1 MNKTK
6 NLKNSGLYQHFQV
19 KYEQIPQP
27 HKFTAIAM
35 HILDRY
41 ELFKEEKKRLKQ
53 NYLFSLR
60 QINGKMEEHLEWIK
74 KNYSINDSDTQPT
87 QAIQAIQP
95 EQPTRTSR
103 PGLRRVLSGPRLW
116 IP

>member
-6 NLKNSGLYQHFQV
+6 KLKNSGLYQHFQV

-35 HILDRY
+35 HVLDRY
-41 ELFKEEKKRLKQ
+41 ELFNEEKKRLKH

-74 KNYSINDSDTQPT
+74 KNYSINDSNTQPE
-87 QAIQAIQP
+87 QRIQP
-95 EQPTRTSR
+95 EVKTKP
-103 PGLRRVLSGPRLW
+103 RRRKRKQ
-116 IP
+116 